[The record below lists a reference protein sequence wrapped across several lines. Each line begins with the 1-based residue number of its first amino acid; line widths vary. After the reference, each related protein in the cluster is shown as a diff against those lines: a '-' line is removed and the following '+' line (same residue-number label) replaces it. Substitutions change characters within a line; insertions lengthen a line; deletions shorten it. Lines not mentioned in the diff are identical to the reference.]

1 MKQPET
7 DNRKGHDMSPVNTA
21 PDKPVRVLLIDDDP
35 VQHLLLRNLLSI
47 PANPPFQCRMAGTLQ
62 EGWDLLTAA
71 DVDIL
76 ILDLGLPGCQGTEA
90 FTRTH
95 TRFPDLPI
103 VVLTGQDDEAL
114 GLSLVHKGAQDY
126 LVKGQVSAALLG
138 RTLRYAIERQ
148 RLMLELQRALAEIKT
163 LNGLL
168 PICAHCK
175 KIRDDKGYW
184 TRLEQYIEDRSAA
197 QFTHGICPECIKTLY
212 PDITDKVLDEPPP
225 ARKS

>member
-1 MKQPET
+1 MP
-7 DNRKGHDMSPVNTA
+7 PVNNTA
-21 PDKPVRVLLIDDDP
+21 GKPVRVLLIDDDP
-35 VQHLLLRNLLSI
+35 IQHLLLKNLLST
-47 PANPPFQCRMAGTLQ
+47 PAVPPFQCHMASALQ
-62 EGWDLLTAA
+62 EGWTQLAARETDVLL
-71 DVDIL
+71 
-76 ILDLGLPGCQGTEA
+76 LDLGLPGCTGIEA
-90 FTRTH
+90 FTLTQEQ
-95 TRFPDLPI
+95 FPDLPI

-168 PICAHCK
+168 PICSHCK

-184 TRLEQYIEDRSAA
+184 TLLEQYIEARSAA

-212 PDITDKVLDEPPP
+212 PDIVIPKDDEATGNGGKPREGHRP
-225 ARKS
+225 